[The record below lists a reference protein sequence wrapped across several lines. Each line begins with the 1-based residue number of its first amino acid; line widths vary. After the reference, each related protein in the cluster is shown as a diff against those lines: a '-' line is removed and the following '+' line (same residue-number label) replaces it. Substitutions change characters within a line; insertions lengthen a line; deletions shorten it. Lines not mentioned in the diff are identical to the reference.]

1 MKTRKNPHPSLS
13 QTMNRHGGAG
23 AFACVLCT
31 LLHPLP
37 FPADPNPAI
46 QQDVQLRAMLDEL
59 ARAKTLQLNNLDKPY
74 FVQFSIGDSDS
85 VFITASLG
93 GILAAGG
100 GRSRSPRVE
109 VRVGSYQFDNT
120 NSLFSVPSRF
130 GGLPID
136 DDYQV
141 FRDSLWIDSDSVYKS
156 ATDQITR
163 KRNALREIAEPDQ
176 TPDLAPAKPI
186 VVLEKPPE
194 FKIDRHQWEET
205 LRRISAR
212 FTAAPAVTQSSVR
225 FRAISS
231 SYRLVNSEGTVLR
244 IPQELTDVAVRG
256 EALAPDGSKVWNY
269 RTVVT
274 LRPSNLPDPTELQKM
289 ADSVAA
295 ELENLVKAPV
305 AEDYSGPV
313 LFVQEAAAQMM
324 ASALTDAVR
333 LQRKPVAPPGANTG
347 QMLESVWSSKMG
359 SKVLP
364 EWMTVIDDPL
374 KEEFNGTVLA
384 GAYKIDD
391 EGVPAQR
398 VVLVENG
405 VLKAYLASREPIR
418 TIAVSNGHGRL
429 PGAFGSE
436 QAVAGNLFIQVPGT
450 VKEKDMQGKLLEKVK
465 AAGLKYGILI
475 RRLDFPSTA
484 GGSELQSMSRQLQ
497 KGGVSRSLNSPLLA
511 YRVYLDG
518 REELV
523 RGLRFK
529 DFSAKDLRDIALASD
544 QPYVFNYVNN
554 GSSFNHTEAASNATT
569 TSVIVP
575 SLLLESVE
583 MAQADN
589 EPGKLPVVPA
599 PAFVAQR

>member
-1 MKTRKNPHPSLS
+1 
-13 QTMNRHGGAG
+13 MNRHGGAG